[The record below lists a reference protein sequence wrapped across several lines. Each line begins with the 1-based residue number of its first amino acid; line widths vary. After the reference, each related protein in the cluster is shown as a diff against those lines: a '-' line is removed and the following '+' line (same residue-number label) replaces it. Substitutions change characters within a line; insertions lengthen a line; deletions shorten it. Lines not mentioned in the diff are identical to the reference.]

1 VSACPVPARDASPWQ
16 RARAFAACRLCV
28 AGWAVFLVV
37 AVLIVALY
45 GDR

>member
-1 VSACPVPARDASPWQ
+1 VSACPVATRDASPWQ
-16 RARAFAACRLCV
+16 RARAFAACRPCV